1 MSGIFHSLMSHPVST
16 IRIWITANLS
26 VLREL
31 DLALDLHLLLLVPR
45 SALVP
50 PPPQLPVPPG
60 AVGAHPQEPERLV
73 ASVDSILL
81 SSAELDGK

>member
-1 MSGIFHSLMSHPVST
+1 MSGIIHSLMSHPVST
-16 IRIWITANLS
+16 IRIWITTNLS

-31 DLALDLHLLLLVPR
+31 DLALDFHLLLLVPR

-50 PPPQLPVPPG
+50 PPPQPVPPG

-73 ASVDSILL
+73 ASVDSILV
-81 SSAELDGK
+81 SSVDLDGK